1 MLDIIE
7 RLTHLIV
14 YLSDYRNVIPTK
26 NKILENKILT
36 EISDISECLTRTM
49 ELNRHSSL
57 KFAELSLESA
67 KDALTKKGK
76 NHNPSGFMANAIK
89 YITNVLR
96 D

>member
-1 MLDIIE
+1 M
-7 RLTHLIV
+7 
-14 YLSDYRNVIPTK
+14 
-26 NKILENKILT
+26 T
-36 EISDISECLTRTM
+36 EVSDISECLTRTM

-67 KDALTKKGK
+67 KDALTKKKRK